1 MLSRSQR
8 ANNDCQCSQEEF
20 EDSMGNVVNKRTY
33 DDLRK
38 QGLL

>member
-1 MLSRSQR
+1 ME
-8 ANNDCQCSQEEF
+8 EEF